1 MPTYGYRCE
10 NGHEFEVYQS
20 MSEPPLERCQ
30 ECGAPVRR
38 IFYPVGIVFKGPG
51 FYKTDSRGSSSSTT
65 PASAASDSKST
76 TEKSES
82 GTEKSESGK
91 GKSESSTETPGP
103 GTKPARKAEKKE
115 SSRSEG
121 KPAAGS
127 GEKKSA

>member
-20 MSEPPLERCQ
+20 MSESPLGHCQ
-30 ECGAPVRR
+30 ECDAPVRR

-65 PASAASDSKST
+65 PAGAAGDSKST
-76 TEKSES
+76 NERSES
-82 GTEKSESGK
+82 GTEKPESGK
-91 GKSESSTETPGP
+91 GKSESGSETAGP
-103 GTKPARKAEKKE
+103 SAKPARKAEKKE

>member
-20 MSEPPLERCQ
+20 MSESPLEICQ
-30 ECGAPVRR
+30 ECGNPVRR

-51 FYKTDSRGSSSSTT
+51 FYKTDSRGSSSSTA
-65 PASAASDSKST
+65 PASAAGDSKTT
-76 TEKSES
+76 TEKSGS
-82 GTEKSESGK
+82 GTEKSEPGK
-91 GKSESSTETPGP
+91 GKSGSSSETPGAST
-103 GTKPARKAEKKE
+103 GPARKAEKKE
-115 SSRSEG
+115 GARSEG